1 MYTWRPMFNRK
12 NNEIQQEFQQI
23 IIVGSSWDN
32 TWKWN
37 EIKQELDEIKNNKKE
52 TVIEKEEEEEE
63 EIKDNPENTEKIIQE
78 KYSFSDSV
86 NYLKNIH
93 PKINRDNIK
102 IQEFL
107 KEQIWG
113 EDILIDSIDL
123 SLISEKINNFIKTAN
138 TIEKINVIKW
148 NANTNKINVFSKNID
163 FEKLLD
169 DEFIKSFSTQNY
181 QINKE
186 TIKNLE
192 NLSRKL

>member
-12 NNEIQQEFQQI
+12 NNEIQQEFQKI
-23 IIVGSSWDN
+23 IIVGSSWLDN
-32 TWKWN
+32 NWKWN

-52 TVIEKEEEEEE
+52 TVIEKEEEE

-93 PKINRDNIK
+93 PEINRDNIK